1 MDFDMQIKNFAVFAT
16 ISAVCSVHGTVVAA
30 DEAYLRSQREQ
41 TISEVVA
48 NACNGAGRIDPRAIY
63 VVDLTMD
70 GTDDFIIDESGI
82 TCGNGSLSINCG
94 AQVCSSRIF
103 VFESEYYVEN
113 LETLGIVTKI
123 NEGSPPIIEVSRHG
137 GAIENI
143 RWTGASF
150 Q

>member
-1 MDFDMQIKNFAVFAT
+1 MKFKSLIVCTT
-16 ISAVCSVHGTVVAA
+16 ISALGSVHGTTVAA
-30 DEAYLRSQREQ
+30 EEAYLRSQREQ

-48 NACNGAGRIDPRAIY
+48 NACNGSGRVDPRAIH
-63 VVDLTMD
+63 VIDLTMD

-82 TCGNGSLSINCG
+82 TCKSGGMSINCG

-123 NEGSPPIIEVSRHG
+123 KQGTPPTIEISRHG

-143 RWTGASF
+143 RWRGNSF
-150 Q
+150 K